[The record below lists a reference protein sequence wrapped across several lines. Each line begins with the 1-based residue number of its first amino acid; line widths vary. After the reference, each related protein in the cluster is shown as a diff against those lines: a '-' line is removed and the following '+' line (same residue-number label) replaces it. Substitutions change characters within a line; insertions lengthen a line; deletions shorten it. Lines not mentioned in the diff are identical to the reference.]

1 MARRKR
7 RAATAT
13 RTTTKV
19 IRVGSSPAPIVR
31 VTAPRALPVRRYRR
45 RSSGGGGRIAG
56 GLISNDAVQMAI
68 GGLMYGYAVKTGI
81 VNSLPA
87 LPLIGR
93 TGTAAIILD
102 YFSRH
107 GGGQIALRMS
117 RAAAS
122 IAGYTLGAE
131 GKITGDAN
139 EYIAADDSLDGY
151 EPDA

>member
-1 MARRKR
+1 MRR
-7 RAATAT
+7 
-13 RTTTKV
+13 
-19 IRVGSSPAPIVR
+19 S
-31 VTAPRALPVRRYRR
+31 RR
-45 RSSGGGGRIAG
+45 RSSGGGGGRIAG
-56 GLISNDAVQMAI
+56 GLISNDAIQMAI
-68 GGLMYGYAVKTGI
+68 GGLCYGYAVKTGI

-93 TGTAAIILD
+93 TGTAAIVLD

-107 GGGQIALRMS
+107 GGGQIAMRMS

-139 EYIAADDSLDGY
+139 EFVEADDVLDGY